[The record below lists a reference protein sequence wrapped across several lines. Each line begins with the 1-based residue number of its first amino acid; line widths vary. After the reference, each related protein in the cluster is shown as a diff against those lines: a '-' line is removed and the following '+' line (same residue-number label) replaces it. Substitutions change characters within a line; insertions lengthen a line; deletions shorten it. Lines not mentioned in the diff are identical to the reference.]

1 MSSLFNGNNFVLP
14 FEDHTVNLKAKAS
27 TNISIGDFVCWDS
40 ANKVLVPVDVSVA
53 GVTDDAGNIALTF
66 AGVAS
71 QTELSANTNQGYP
84 VFPAGYY
91 GISVQ
96 TECLYNATIGSG
108 TYDVGTLVKA
118 VAGSPTTV
126 ATTNQAAG
134 DAIGYI
140 VAQYD
145 SATTKVR
152 VRLISPLF
160 SPYVYAV
167 NKA

>member
-14 FEDHTVNLKAKAS
+14 FEDHTVNLKAKSS

-40 ANKVLVPVDVSVA
+40 TNKVLVPVDTNVA
-53 GVTDDAGNIALTF
+53 NVTDTAANIGLTF

-96 TECLYNATIGSG
+96 TECLYNADIASG
-108 TYDVGTLVKA
+108 AVDVGTLVKA

-126 ATTNQAAG
+126 ATTTKVAG
-134 DAIGYI
+134 DAIGYV

-152 VRLISPLF
+152 VRLLSPLF
-160 SPYVYAV
+160 SPYNWSD
-167 NKA
+167 NKN

>member
-40 ANKVLVPVDVSVA
+40 ANKVLVPVDVNVA
-53 GVTDDAGNIALTF
+53 GVTDDAGNIA
-66 AGVAS
+66 
-71 QTELSANTNQGYP
+71 
-84 VFPAGYY
+84 
-91 GISVQ
+91 
-96 TECLYNATIGSG
+96 
-108 TYDVGTLVKA
+108 YDVGTLVKA

-126 ATTNQAAG
+126 ATTTKNAG